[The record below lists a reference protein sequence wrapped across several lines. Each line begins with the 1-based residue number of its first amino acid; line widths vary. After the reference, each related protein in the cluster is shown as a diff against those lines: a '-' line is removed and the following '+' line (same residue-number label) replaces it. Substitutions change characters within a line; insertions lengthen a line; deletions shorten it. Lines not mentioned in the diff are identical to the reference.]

1 MTHYSTLNG
10 LRKRLQGG
18 HVVRYHTAPEVGA
31 NQNVAAHTWRA
42 LVILDTLWPDTPF
55 SVFKDLLYHDIAE
68 HQLGDLPATTKWKHK
83 QLTNLYEAAEL
94 KELSSLGVAPN
105 CPDKYIDRIKM
116 SDMLELVLHCYRQI
130 QLGNSLAEPVLK
142 NGVNYLND
150 KFKDH
155 SDFGPV
161 ASILKELEK

>member
-1 MTHYSTLNG
+1 MVNDSLFNI
-10 LRKRLQGG
+10 KRFKKTSSG
-18 HVVRYHTAPEVGA
+18 
-31 NQNVAAHTWRA
+31 RA
-42 LVILDTLWPDTPF
+42 RCKISHGTRSRGKSKRCRTYLASSGNTR
-55 SVFKDLLYHDIAE
+55 
-68 HQLGDLPATTKWKHK
+68 LGDLPATTKWKHK
-83 QLTNLYEAAEL
+83 ELTNLYEAAEL